1 MQNYR
6 EPSVVLKK
14 YVPPPMRFSHLAL
27 LIPVFF
33 LFFCKNKSELPLVA
47 SLKIPSIEG
56 IYEGYRSQQQGQQ
69 AATDSIKI
77 TLQVS
82 RLAADQVQIL
92 QTSPN
97 EFKYVVTIK
106 DNRFTYDRGIV
117 EAACG
122 VAHIKGEG
130 NFQGNALYLVETL
143 ECTKNT
149 SVPDSFIRLRAT
161 KK

>member
-1 MQNYR
+1 M
-6 EPSVVLKK
+6 K
-14 YVPPPMRFSHLAL
+14 FSLPTL
-27 LIPVFF
+27 LIPLF
-33 LFFCKNKSELPLVA
+33 LLLFCKKKTEVPLPI
-47 SLKIPSIEG
+47 SLKMTSVEG

-69 AATDSIKI
+69 TATDSTKI
-77 TLQVS
+77 TLQVT
-82 RLAADQVQIL
+82 RLAADLVQIL

-97 EFKYVVTIK
+97 EFKYVVTMK

-122 VAHIKGEG
+122 AARIKGEG
-130 NFQGNALYLVETL
+130 NFSSNALYLIETL

-149 SVPDSFIRLRAT
+149 SIPDSFIRLRAR